1 MVLLFLITL
10 MNGSKI
16 KKYYTISIILNYLLI
31 CKTMSQST
39 RIPLCL
45 YARLCFVNVVLSLPS
60 EAGDDISQDT
70 LPINSWVKAGHSD
83 RRGKSA

>member
-1 MVLLFLITL
+1 
-10 MNGSKI
+10 
-16 KKYYTISIILNYLLI
+16 
-31 CKTMSQST
+31 MSQST

-83 RRGKSA
+83 RGGKSA